1 MSLAQPLPIMH
12 LKSKAFSYK
21 AAWKSWQTFMF
32 DSGRGAAALGPEVD
46 CWSRFPEAD
55 RPIMGSLAASAPLP
69 KLRLP
74 ILLPREAILSAA
86 DKPSAL
92 ATADFSE
99 ESPSRVLR
107 ANLDFP
113 PRNLDACKNS
123 RMCHPL
129 VGDPRQYLCSRST
142 ASSMDTTYSAIALFA
157 V

>member
-1 MSLAQPLPIMH
+1 
-12 LKSKAFSYK
+12 
-21 AAWKSWQTFMF
+21 MF
-32 DSGRGAAALGPEVD
+32 DSGRGAAALRPEVD
-46 CWSRFPEAD
+46 CWSRLPEAD

-69 KLRLP
+69 RVRLP

-113 PRNLDACKNS
+113 PRNFDACKDS
-123 RMCHPL
+123 RMCHPSA
-129 VGDPRQYLCSRST
+129 GDPWQYLRSRSI
-142 ASSMDTTYSAIALFA
+142 ASSMDTTRSTTALSAG
-157 V
+157 